1 LCRKLLNLLDEECVT
16 AFIPNPLLTPSAL
29 TMAIAEEL
37 GLKFA
42 RNIGAHRVLKLIV
55 ERLIALRRRGKSV
68 VLCLDEVQAMPTET
82 LEAVR
87 LLTNL
92 ETEKHKLLQV
102 VMFGQPELDQR
113 LAQPAIR
120 QLKQRISFAY
130 TLQPIAANGLNA
142 YVDHRLRV
150 AGFNGASLFTAAAL
164 RRIYRASGGVPRLV
178 NILCHKALMVAFGRG
193 ERTVGTAAA
202 RAAILDTR
210 HSVPSG
216 AGPWRLWPALSTAGV
231 VVAGL
236 AMALL
241 AG

>member
-1 LCRKLLNLLDEECVT
+1 
-16 AFIPNPLLTPSAL
+16 
-29 TMAIAEEL
+29 
-37 GLKFA
+37 
-42 RNIGAHRVLKLIV
+42 
-55 ERLIALRRRGKSV
+55 
-68 VLCLDEVQAMPTET
+68 MPTET

-113 LAQPAIR
+113 LAQPGIR

-130 TLQPIAANGLNA
+130 TLQPIAARGLSA

-150 AGFNGASLFTAAAL
+150 AGFNGAELFSAAAL
-164 RRIYRASGGVPRLV
+164 RCIYGASGGIPRLV
-178 NILCHKALMVAFGRG
+178 NILCHKSLMVAFGRG
-193 ERTVGTAAA
+193 ERSVSAAAA
-202 RAAILDTR
+202 RAAIRDTR
-210 HSVPSG
+210 HSVRASS
-216 AGPWRLWPALSTAGV
+216 GPWRLWPALSTAGV

-236 AMALL
+236 AAALL